1 MVTQIKNATVITNG
15 KSEKRD
21 IFYKDGKIVSPCK
34 ADNVIDGRALY
45 ASPGFIELH
54 VHGGDGY
61 EFIDATKDAV
71 VRACNVHAKR
81 GTTTIYP
88 TLSAYKRDDT
98 ERALKAIEKYKSDV
112 LCNIAGVHLE
122 GPYFSTAQA
131 GAQDPRFIR
140 DPDPEEYKEM
150 VAQFPSIKRWSYAPE
165 RKGSAEFQRFLTQNG
180 VVGAM
185 AHTDAKYDEIM
196 PSYNEG
202 CKLIT
207 HFYSCTSTI
216 TRESGFRKLG
226 VIETGYLYDDIT
238 VEAIADGCHLP
249 PELLKLIY
257 KLKGEDRICLVTD
270 AIRFAGMENTENLES
285 DYGVPY
291 IVEDGVAKLSDR
303 SAFAGSIATA
313 DRLIYTCVKK
323 AGIPLESA
331 VKMMTKN
338 PARVMGLKTKGSLD
352 IGYDADIV
360 LFDEDINIKKV
371 IVGGREI

>member
-1 MVTQIKNATVITNG
+1 MITQIKNITVITDG
-15 KSEKRD
+15 KREKRD
-21 IFYKDGKIVSPCK
+21 IFYKDGKIVPPCN
-34 ADNVIDGRALY
+34 ADKIIDGQGLY
-45 ASPGFIELH
+45 AAPGFIELH

-61 EFIDATKDAV
+61 EFIDATEEAIIN
-71 VRACNVHAKR
+71 ACNVHAKR
-81 GTTTIYP
+81 GTTTVYP

-98 ERALKAIEKYKSDV
+98 ERALAAIEKCKDKV
-112 LCNIAGVHLE
+112 IPTIAGIHLE

-140 DPDPEEYKEM
+140 DPDESEYREM
-150 VAQFPSIKRWSYAPE
+150 VEAYPIIKRWSYAPE
-165 RKGSAEFQRFLTQNG
+165 RKGSAEFQKFLTERG

-196 PSYNEG
+196 PAYNEG

-257 KLKGEDRICLVTD
+257 KLKGDDRICLVTD

-313 DRLIYTCVKK
+313 NSLIYTCVKK
-323 AGIPLESA
+323 AGISLESA

-338 PARVMGLKTKGSLD
+338 PARVMGLESKGSLD
-352 IGYDADIV
+352 IGFDADIV
-360 LFDEDINIKKV
+360 LFDEDINVKKV
-371 IVGGREI
+371 IINGKAI